1 MKALTDSVLTVPLL
15 LLATLQRQ
23 NTVLLAD
30 EGAHLKYLGALADS
44 CQQVLFQYIE
54 FLRTQLTSCS
64 MSDYEKALPS
74 MELMWDQY
82 QYDPAI
88 VFQVWRPVLSA
99 TVRPALKIGTDGE
112 VVINENL
119 VSATLP
125 TPVDQSLEPVTQ
137 VENPPAKDVTMES
150 CNELA
155 HYPNSLLPT
164 VTMAEKILPEQTRKL
179 VGPHFFVTFWQ
190 LELFDIRMPDER
202 YICETS
208 RLNLLTIVGNQS
220 LPVGPVHYPVAD
232 SHPSAVQSQREVRA
246 LGSPMI
252 SGQAV
257 FAFPRS
263 A

>member
-1 MKALTDSVLTVPLL
+1 LESTYEGLDRLRTDVPLL
-15 LLATLQRQ
+15 LLATLQQQ
-23 NTVLLAD
+23 NAVLLAD
-30 EGAHLKYLGALADS
+30 EGAHLKYLGVLADS

-54 FLRTQLTSCS
+54 FLRTQLTSRS

-74 MELMWDQY
+74 MDLMWDQY
-82 QYDPAI
+82 RYNPAI

-99 TVRPALKIGTDGE
+99 TVNPALKIGTDGE

-119 VSATLP
+119 VSATFP

-137 VENPPAKDVTMES
+137 VENPPATDVTMES

-179 VGPHFFVTFWQ
+179 GFLLTSIFEFHGPHFFVTCWQ
-190 LELFDIRMPDER
+190 LELFDIRMSDER

-208 RLNLLTIVGNQS
+208 RLNLLT
-220 LPVGPVHYPVAD
+220 
-232 SHPSAVQSQREVRA
+232 
-246 LGSPMI
+246 
-252 SGQAV
+252 
-257 FAFPRS
+257 
-263 A
+263 

>member
-137 VENPPAKDVTMES
+137 
-150 CNELA
+150 A

-208 RLNLLTIVGNQS
+208 RLNLLT
-220 LPVGPVHYPVAD
+220 
-232 SHPSAVQSQREVRA
+232 
-246 LGSPMI
+246 
-252 SGQAV
+252 
-257 FAFPRS
+257 
-263 A
+263 